1 MRLIDAD
8 ALMEKLFEIWHEYKS
23 DTIASDG
30 LSRAIKAI
38 RRATTV
44 HEAPAVDAAPVVHGR
59 WEIRN
64 DGTYGRARAYCTA
77 CGKHSGIGGIRSN
90 QLKPYC
96 PNCGAKMDGGEGE

>member
-44 HEAPAVDAAPVVHGR
+44 HEAGKER
-59 WEIRN
+59 RMRRSEI
-64 DGTYGRARAYCTA
+64 
-77 CGKHSGIGGIRSN
+77 
-90 QLKPYC
+90 
-96 PNCGAKMDGGEGE
+96 MDGGEGE